1 MWPRVE
7 LQIDMSSSRDVV
19 FALEHNASSLPSVK
33 VQEWHRP
40 YWPWIRHQS
49 SLSHTSSLIPLLLIS
64 APRTCTF
71 QNNSFEMYWLYA
83 ELVSDTHLL
92 LTDIHP
98 CLTHTHTHACGPFL
112 GDDLSPCRKEV
123 TRLTPLHNWAHFR
136 ARQAIDWPD
145 KHSSPLLTFEMQ
157 RQKESQ
163 GELSCV

>member
-1 MWPRVE
+1 MCTTDKGKTFKWHSIGEPIGALDKCGVVLHKQPVLTFSDVTEGRITNWYE
-7 LQIDMSSSRDVV
+7 LQQGCRVCSGNQQ
-19 FALEHNASSLPSVK
+19 EHNASSLLSVK

-98 CLTHTHTHACGPFL
+98 CLTHTHTRMRS
-112 GDDLSPCRKEV
+112 LSWWWSF
-123 TRLTPLHNWAHFR
+123 TM
-136 ARQAIDWPD
+136 
-145 KHSSPLLTFEMQ
+145 SQ
-157 RQKESQ
+157 R
-163 GELSCV
+163 GH